1 MYKLPR
7 TLKAVPRPQA
17 MLLLLLSLKAFA
29 PGEVTWPAQGDRI
42 CSFRGMWAT
51 FSWLAL
57 QNVPGKLEGV
67 GNFSAAQPP
76 GEPERKPERC
86 FSRGQDSQASGTIP
100 QVLPLSTPAQPDPTS
115 LPQGQEAAWRELAA
129 DLLD

>member
-1 MYKLPR
+1 
-7 TLKAVPRPQA
+7 
-17 MLLLLLSLKAFA
+17 MLLLLLSLKAFT
-29 PGEVTWPAQGDRI
+29 PGEVTGLRRETGSAASGACGQ
-42 CSFRGMWAT
+42 T

-86 FSRGQDSQASGTIP
+86 FSGGQDSQASGTIP

>member
-29 PGEVTWPAQGDRI
+29 PGEVTWPRRETGSAASGACGQ
-42 CSFRGMWAT
+42 A
-51 FSWLAL
+51 FSWPAL

-129 DLLD
+129 DLD

>member
-1 MYKLPR
+1 MASAGRQDLQLQGHVGR
-7 TLKAVPRPQA
+7 H
-17 MLLLLLSLKAFA
+17 F
-29 PGEVTWPAQGDRI
+29 PGWLYRMFQE
-42 CSFRGMWAT
+42 
-51 FSWLAL
+51 SWRVLGTSK
-57 QNVPGKLEGV
+57 V
-67 GNFSAAQPP
+67 AQPP